1 MSTSEPLVQS
11 VLLGEAV
18 EHAPVAILVADDEMR
33 YVAANATACE
43 LLGYSREELLR
54 LRVPDLAQYPE
65 AEGEFEAMIA
75 AGELIGRTTVRGK
88 DGKPPQ
94 PPPPLGRDEDR
105 RPRVLRGRALA
116 GQLGRSDRC
125 GAGALARAGEG
136 GADEVAEQRR
146 GPRRP

>member
-43 LLGYSREELLR
+43 LLGYTREELLQR
-54 LRVPDLAQYPE
+54 RIPDIAGYPE

-75 AGELIGRTTVRGK
+75 AGELAGRTTVTRT
-88 DGKPPQ
+88 DGTK
-94 PPPPLGRDEDR
+94 LSLRHRSSETRIAGLAYYVA
-105 RPRVLRGRALA
+105 VLWP
-116 GQLGRSDRC
+116 
-125 GAGALARAGEG
+125 E
-136 GADEVAEQRR
+136 
-146 GPRRP
+146 P

>member
-43 LLGYSREELLR
+43 LLGYPREELLQ
-54 LRVPDLAQYPE
+54 LRVPDVAQYPE

-75 AGELIGRTTVRGK
+75 TGELVGRTTVRGK
-88 DGKPPQ
+88 DGAMRNLRHRSSEIKIAG
-94 PPPPLGRDEDR
+94 LAYYVA
-105 RPRVLRGRALA
+105 VLWP
-116 GQLGRSDRC
+116 DT
-125 GAGALARAGEG
+125 
-136 GADEVAEQRR
+136 
-146 GPRRP
+146 P

>member
-1 MSTSEPLVQS
+1 MSSSEPLVQS

-43 LLGYSREELLR
+43 LLGYTREELLR

-88 DGKPPQ
+88 DGKARS
-94 PPPPLGRDEDR
+94 LRHRSAETKIAGLTYYVA
-105 RPRVLRGRALA
+105 VLWPD
-116 GQLGRSDRC
+116 S
-125 GAGALARAGEG
+125 
-136 GADEVAEQRR
+136 
-146 GPRRP
+146 